1 MNSRDILLRETELQ
15 QLISS
20 YESRIK
26 EISTRFE
33 EIKNKTSIVDGNPE
47 NWESEAQEIFKQ
59 KKDNYVNSFETVTSE
74 LNKQLNLMR
83 QALQMLKENEQAVT
97 TNVDMTISDV
107 V

>member
-1 MNSRDILLRETELQ
+1 MNGRDILLRESQLE
-15 QLISS
+15 QLISL
-20 YESRIK
+20 YESKIAQ
-26 EISTRFE
+26 ISSRFE
-33 EIKNKTSIVDGNPE
+33 EIKSKTSIVDGNPD
-47 NWESEAQEIFKQ
+47 NWESEAQQIFKE

-74 LNKQLNLMR
+74 LNKQLNLMK